1 MPHALI
7 VMQDRETRN
16 RLAEVVRAEAFTV
29 SLADGVEEGV
39 KRIEKDSPDLLLLDL
54 CFRDGSA
61 VDILDEARKAGVG
74 SAVLVGAEGG
84 ESPEE
89 SLRRNVTA
97 FLAEPFDFQDIQPIL
112 NQVARSTATS
122 EEVAREQGRIESG
135 HFGRLVGTS
144 DAMRRLY
151 NLLSRVAPSQAPVFI
166 SGESGVGK
174 EMVARTIHDL
184 SRRRRKPFVPVNCG
198 AISPNLMESE
208 LFGHEKGSFSG
219 ASQRRR
225 GYFEQADGGTLFLDE
240 ITEMPGDLQVKLLR
254 VLESGKVRRVGA
266 EEAIQVDVRILAATN
281 REPKAAIEA
290 DRLRKDLYY
299 RLRVLH
305 IGIPPLRER
314 SEDIPLLA
322 EALLEEISEREG
334 VPKSLGP
341 ELLEVLKDHDWPGN
355 VRELRNALYTSYLL
369 SDGEQVVAERLPPEV
384 HGGILHSEPGERF
397 VYIPVGTPIK
407 EAERR
412 LILTTLAHLEGKKA
426 QAAEILGVSLKTLY
440 NRLHDYGY
448 MKEEAKEESGAD

>member
-7 VMQDRETRN
+7 VMQDQETRR
-16 RLAEVVRAEAFTV
+16 RLAEAVRAEAFTV

-39 KRIEKDSPDLLLLDL
+39 KRIGEDSPDLLLLDL

-61 VDILDEARKAGVG
+61 VDILEEARNAGVG
-74 SAVLVGAEGG
+74 SAVLVGAAGG

-97 FLAEPFDFQDIQPIL
+97 FLGGPFDSQALLPIL
-112 NQVARSTATS
+112 NQVANSTATS
-122 EEVAREQGRIESG
+122 EEVARERERIESG
-135 HFGRLVGTS
+135 HFGRLVGIS

-151 NLLSRVAPSQAPVFI
+151 KLLSRVAPSQASVFL

-184 SRRRRKPFVPVNCG
+184 SPRRRKPFVPVNCG

-219 ASQRRR
+219 ASRRRR

-240 ITEMPGDLQVKLLR
+240 ITEMPSDLQVKLLR
-254 VLESGKVRRVGA
+254 VLESGKVMRVGA
-266 EEAIQVDVRILAATN
+266 EQSVQVDVRILAATN
-281 REPKAAIEA
+281 REPKAAIEEN
-290 DRLRKDLYY
+290 RMREDLYY

-314 SEDIPLLA
+314 VEDIPLLA
-322 EALLEEISEREG
+322 EVLLEEISAREG
-334 VPKSLGP
+334 VTKELCP
-341 ELLEVLKDHDWPGN
+341 EILAVLKDYDWPGN
-355 VRELRNALYTSYLL
+355 VRELRNALYTAYLL
-369 SDGEQVVAERLPPEV
+369 SDGERVVAKCLPPEV
-384 HGGILHSEPGERF
+384 QGGVHHTDPGAR
-397 VYIPVGTPIK
+397 VVHIPVGTSIK

-412 LILTTLAHLEGKKA
+412 LILTTLAHLEGRKSK
-426 QAAEILGVSLKTLY
+426 AAEILEVSLKTLY

-448 MKEEAKEESGAD
+448 MEKEAEGENGAS